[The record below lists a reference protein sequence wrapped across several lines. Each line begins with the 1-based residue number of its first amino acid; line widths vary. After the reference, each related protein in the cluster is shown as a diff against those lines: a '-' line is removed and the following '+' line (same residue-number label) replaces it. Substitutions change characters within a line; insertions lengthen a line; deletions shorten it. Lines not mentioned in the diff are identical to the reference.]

1 MSTILRLL
9 GYRFYWYSSENG
21 EPMHIH
27 VRKEDRKV
35 KFWLSPIS
43 LAKNEG
49 FADHELNQIAEL
61 LEENLKE
68 IMEKWNE
75 EK

>member
-1 MSTILRLL
+1 
-9 GYRFYWYSSENG
+9 
-21 EPMHIH
+21 MHIH